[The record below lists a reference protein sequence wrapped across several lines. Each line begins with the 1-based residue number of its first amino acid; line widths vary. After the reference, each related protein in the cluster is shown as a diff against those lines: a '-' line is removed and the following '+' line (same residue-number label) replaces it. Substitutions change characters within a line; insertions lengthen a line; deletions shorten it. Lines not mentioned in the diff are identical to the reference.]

1 MKREPKVAQAAKNQA
16 AMSDE
21 PLAKKNL
28 TEAVEKMDKLLP
40 EQVSVVF
47 FSSSLCSF
55 FISTFDG
62 CKIRAAQEVAKSGGA
77 AEEPK
82 KKLNKNIAVCR
93 SAIFLL
99 LLQKKNQKTCSLL
112 SLCPFTFPPF

>member
-47 FSSSLCSF
+47 FSFIVF
-55 FISTFDG
+55 FFY
-62 CKIRAAQEVAKSGGA
+62 
-77 AEEPK
+77 
-82 KKLNKNIAVCR
+82 
-93 SAIFLL
+93 FY
-99 LLQKKNQKTCSLL
+99 
-112 SLCPFTFPPF
+112 F